1 MLSLKKLWELNLVYV
16 LCLICIAA
24 QTVVIAFFNIY
35 LFFVSLVVFFLLFGI
50 IVYRLLSERDR
61 YKKLIKNVNDEL
73 QHASSNALSNFTIPI
88 IVVSDADEIIWYNKA
103 FTYTVTET
111 PDDIIGCDLSV
122 LISLEDQELM
132 REAHRVEINY
142 GGKVFRVFESFSD
155 AEDIEQR
162 IICFVDITALQKYAI
177 EYSLTRPVVALL
189 AVDNFDDVSR
199 DLRDSERT
207 ALSSKIQ
214 NVLENWFSVTNGIS
228 KRLSGDRFMFIFE
241 ERYLNKFKADK
252 FSILNEIRSL
262 EMPNRTKATVSIGVG
277 THGADLRECEDF
289 AHQAL
294 DMALGRGGDQ
304 VAIKNDDNNYQ
315 FFGGLSGASE
325 KRTRVRTRIV
335 ASALVELINSS
346 DRILLMGHRFSDMD
360 CVGASFALQSAIKSL
375 GKEVH
380 VVLDRA
386 TTMAESFLQRVEELD
401 KSVNI
406 TDPERLLPLINKDTL
421 LIVLDT
427 HRPHFVDNPAILE
440 KASTVVVI
448 DHHRKAVD
456 FIDKAVIFYHETS
469 ASSTCEMVS
478 ELLQYIN
485 ENSIERAEAEG
496 LLAGIMLDTRNFVF
510 NTGVRTFE
518 ASALLRKHGADP
530 VEVKKM
536 FADSLESYKIK
547 SQIISTSEIYKDC
560 AIAINVHEGP
570 GAKIVTSQAADELLE
585 IQGVASSYVLCRINN
600 GINISA
606 RSLSDNVQIVM
617 EKLGGGGSRTM
628 AACQLAMDD
637 LNKAREMLITAIDEI
652 KEG

>member
-1 MLSLKKLWELNLVYV
+1 M
-16 LCLICIAA
+16 
-24 QTVVIAFFNIY
+24 
-35 LFFVSLVVFFLLFGI
+35 
-50 IVYRLLSERDR
+50 
-61 YKKLIKNVNDEL
+61 
-73 QHASSNALSNFTIPI
+73 
-88 IVVSDADEIIWYNKA
+88 
-103 FTYTVTET
+103 
-111 PDDIIGCDLSV
+111 
-122 LISLEDQELM
+122 
-132 REAHRVEINY
+132 
-142 GGKVFRVFESFSD
+142 
-155 AEDIEQR
+155 
-162 IICFVDITALQKYAI
+162 
-177 EYSLTRPVVALL
+177 
-189 AVDNFDDVSR
+189 
-199 DLRDSERT
+199 
-207 ALSSKIQ
+207 
-214 NVLENWFSVTNGIS
+214 
-228 KRLSGDRFMFIFE
+228 
-241 ERYLNKFKADK
+241 
-252 FSILNEIRSL
+252 
-262 EMPNRTKATVSIGVG
+262 
-277 THGADLRECEDF
+277 
-289 AHQAL
+289 
-294 DMALGRGGDQ
+294 
-304 VAIKNDDNNYQ
+304 
-315 FFGGLSGASE
+315 
-325 KRTRVRTRIV
+325 
-335 ASALVELINSS
+335 
-346 DRILLMGHRFSDMD
+346 
-360 CVGASFALQSAIKSL
+360 
-375 GKEVH
+375 
-380 VVLDRA
+380 
-386 TTMAESFLQRVEELD
+386 
-401 KSVNI
+401 
-406 TDPERLLPLINKDTL
+406 
-421 LIVLDT
+421 
-427 HRPHFVDNPAILE
+427 DNPAILE

-637 LNKAREMLITAIDEI
+637 LNKAREMLVTAIDEI